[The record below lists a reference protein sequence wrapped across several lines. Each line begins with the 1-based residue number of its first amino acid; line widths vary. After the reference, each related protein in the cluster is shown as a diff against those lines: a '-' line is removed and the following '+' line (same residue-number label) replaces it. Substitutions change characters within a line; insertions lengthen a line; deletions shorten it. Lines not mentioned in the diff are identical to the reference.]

1 MVDMKVF
8 ESSDQVQ
15 VSYDIYGDSESKQA
29 ILFFHGFPGSHLQ
42 GSFLNQKLKDLN
54 QVMVAV
60 DRPGYGNSSWINPK
74 EWDLA
79 TQAYSQLMTS
89 LGFDKITI
97 MGVSGGSPMA
107 HMTASRLNERVL
119 QLIVVCGL
127 ASFSKLN
134 RPSFSINQKRL
145 LDLAKLIPTTFLKII
160 LNKGLSSFKPEKRLQ
175 HLIQTLHESDREV
188 LAAPKNQDLLLQSM
202 KWARNQGSHG
212 IVWDSQIFCQDWL
225 HQFCDLTHF
234 KKFSTIYYHG
244 ENDFLLS
251 PTMSLLMHQSVSQS
265 TYRLIKNQG
274 HYSLPLMEQNRIFEE
289 LRQF

>member
-1 MVDMKVF
+1 MKVF

-42 GSFLNQKLKDLN
+42 GSFLNQKLKDLK

-265 TYRLIKNQG
+265 TYKLIKNQG